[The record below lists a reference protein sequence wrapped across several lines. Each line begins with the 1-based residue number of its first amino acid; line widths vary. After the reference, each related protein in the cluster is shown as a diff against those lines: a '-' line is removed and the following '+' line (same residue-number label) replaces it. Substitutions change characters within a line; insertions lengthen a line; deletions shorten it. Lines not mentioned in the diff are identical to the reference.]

1 MRRPCDAI
9 GRVVCGAA
17 LLALAGCATPS
28 LDMAGGRIEPAGPDG
43 GVVIGSVLVQAE
55 QDPPKSWFNRL
66 FGRRAAGFIYDFEI
80 VKIDEHDPQGA
91 RPYADRYELDAKPG
105 EERIFV
111 ARLPVGTYL
120 FKTFHHEGLSAMGG
134 DLGLTFS
141 VTPDATRYIG
151 RLFLEVPRRVTM
163 GVPFIYTVQDAR
175 DATLAAVHRQHP
187 DIGQQAVNAPMQT
200 R

>member
-1 MRRPCDAI
+1 M
-9 GRVVCGAA
+9 VCIAA
-17 LLALAGCATPS
+17 LLALAGCATPL
-28 LDMAGGRIEPAGPDG
+28 LDMSGGRIEPAGPDG

-55 QDPPKSWFNRL
+55 QEPPSSWFNRL
-66 FGRRAAGFIYDFEI
+66 FGRKAAGFVYDFEL
-80 VKIDEHDPQGA
+80 VKVDVTDPEGA
-91 RPYADRYELDAKPG
+91 HPYAARYALDAKPG

-141 VTPDATRYIG
+141 VAPDATRYIG

-163 GVPFIYTVQDAR
+163 GVPFNYMVQDAR
-175 DATLAAVHRQHP
+175 DATLAAVRKQHP
-187 DIGQQAVNAPMQT
+187 DVGQQAENAPMQT